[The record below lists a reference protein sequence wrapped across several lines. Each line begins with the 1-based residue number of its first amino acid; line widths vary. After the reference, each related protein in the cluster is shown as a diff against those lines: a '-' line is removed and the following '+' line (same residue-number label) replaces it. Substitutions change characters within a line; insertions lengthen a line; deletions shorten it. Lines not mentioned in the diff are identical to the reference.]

1 MYRLIW
7 KDFMIIRRT
16 LWFIP
21 LYAFGMAIA
30 FSNSSAGAL
39 SASTIGIAYMLLIQ
53 ANARDEKNKSE
64 IMLNSLPLSR
74 QDVVLAKY
82 LSVFPY
88 VIMGIIFYLLTQ
100 GVVSITGIPIPLGR
114 ISLEEVIGVLVGV
127 MGMISIY
134 FPIYFKLGYLRSNMI
149 ATLLFLGFIFFSMA
163 LINYG
168 LNGDYNILNE
178 LMNQLHAQAD
188 WQIAIYLLTFMV
200 IIMSGSI
207 LLSLRFYSNREF

>member
-100 GVVSITGIPIPLGR
+100 GVVSITGIPIPLGT

-188 WQIAIYLLTFMV
+188 WQIAIYLLTFMA

>member
-100 GVVSITGIPIPLGR
+100 GVVSITNIPIPLGR